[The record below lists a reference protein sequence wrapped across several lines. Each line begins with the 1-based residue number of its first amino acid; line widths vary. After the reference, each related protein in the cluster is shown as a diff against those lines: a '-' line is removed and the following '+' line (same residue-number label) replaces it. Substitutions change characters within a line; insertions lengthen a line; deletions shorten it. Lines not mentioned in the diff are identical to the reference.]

1 VNLLM
6 LEHGGRLRAASLA
19 YGIALADWLD
29 LSTGIAP
36 YGWPLPPIPAS
47 AWARLPEQQDDLEI
61 AARDYYGVSNL
72 LPVAGSQAAIQ
83 ALPRLVRNATVG
95 IVSPAYAEHAAAW
108 QREGHKLLEI
118 SEGAIERALERLD
131 VLLLV
136 NPNNP
141 TGRRIEPQRLLE
153 WHARLAERGGW
164 LVVDE
169 AFIDCTPEFSLAAFS
184 ERPGLIVLRSFG
196 KFFGL
201 AGIRLG
207 FVLAA
212 PSVLEQL
219 AELLGPWAV
228 SGPSRVVATALL
240 QDHAGQR
247 VQRERLLVDGER
259 LATLLSAQGFAPTGG
274 CALFQFC
281 CTPRAAELHEFL
293 ATKGILTRLFSSPSS
308 LRFGL
313 PADES
318 GWQRLQQALAAFA
331 KESQ

>member
-1 VNLLM
+1 M
-6 LEHGGRLRAASLA
+6 LEHGGRLRAASLR

-36 YGWPLPPIPAS
+36 YGWPLPAISAS
-47 AWARLPEQQDDLEI
+47 AWTRLPEQDDGLEI
-61 AARDYYGVSNL
+61 AARDYYGVANL

-108 QREGHKLLEI
+108 QREGHRLLEL
-118 SEGAIERALERLD
+118 SEGGIERALERLD

-141 TGRRIEPQRLLE
+141 TGRRIEPQRLLD

-207 FVLAA
+207 FVLAQTT
-212 PSVLEQL
+212 LLDQL
-219 AELLGPWAV
+219 AELLGPWAI

-240 QDHAGQR
+240 QDQAGQR
-247 VQRERLLVDGER
+247 LQRKRLLVDGER
-259 LATLLSAQGFAPTGG
+259 LATLLSTQGFASTGG

-281 CTPRAAELHEFL
+281 CTAQANELHEFL
-293 ATKGILTRLFSSPSS
+293 AMHGILTRLFASPLS

-313 PADES
+313 PAEEA
-318 GWQRLQQALAAFA
+318 GWQRLQQALELFT
-331 KESQ
+331 KGSR

>member
-1 VNLLM
+1 M
-6 LEHGGRLRAASLA
+6 LEHGGRLRAASLR

-36 YGWPLPPIPAS
+36 YGWPLPVIPAS
-47 AWARLPEQQDDLEI
+47 AWARLPEQQDGLEN

-83 ALPRLVRNATVG
+83 ALPRLVRNVTVG
-95 IVSPAYAEHAAAW
+95 IVSPAYAEHGAAW
-108 QREGHKLLEI
+108 QREGHRLLEI

-141 TGRRIEPQRLLE
+141 TGRRIEPQRLLD

-169 AFIDCTPEFSLAAFS
+169 AFVDCTPEHSLAAFS

-196 KFFGL
+196 KFFAM

-207 FVLAA
+207 FVLAQPA
-212 PSVLEQL
+212 LLEQL
-219 AELLGPWAV
+219 AELLGPWAI
-228 SGPSRVVATALL
+228 SGPSRVVASALL

-259 LATLLSAQGFAPTGG
+259 LAALLGAQGLTATGG

-313 PADES
+313 PADEA
-318 GWQRLQQALAAFA
+318 GWQRLQQALALFA
-331 KESQ
+331 KECP

>member
-1 VNLLM
+1 M
-6 LEHGGRLRAASLA
+6 LEHGGRLRAASLRH
-19 YGIALADWLD
+19 GIALADWLD

-36 YGWPLPPIPAS
+36 YGWPLPAIAAS
-47 AWARLPEQQDDLEI
+47 AWTRLPEQHDGLEV
-61 AARDYYGVSNL
+61 AARDYYGVANL

-83 ALPRLVRNATVG
+83 TLPRLLRNARVG
-95 IVSPAYAEHAAAW
+95 ILSPAYAEHAAAW
-108 QREGHKLLEI
+108 QREGHRLLEL
-118 SEGAIERALERLD
+118 SEAGVNRALERLD

-141 TGRRIEPQRLLE
+141 TGRRFEPEQLLS

-169 AFIDCTPEFSLAAFS
+169 AFIDCTPAYSLAAFS

-207 FVLAA
+207 FVLAQ
-212 PSVLEQL
+212 PILLEPL
-219 AELLGPWAV
+219 AELLGPWTV
-228 SGPSRVVATALL
+228 SGPSRVVASALL
-240 QDHAGQR
+240 QDQAGQR
-247 VQRERLLVDGER
+247 LQRERLLADGER
-259 LATLLSAQGFAPTGG
+259 LATVLAAGGLTPTGG

-281 CTPRAAELHEFL
+281 CTPQAHELHEFL
-293 ATKGILTRLFSSPSS
+293 AAQGILTRLFASPLS

-313 PADES
+313 PADEA
-318 GWQRLQQALAAFA
+318 GWQRLQQALERFA
-331 KESQ
+331 KESR

>member
-1 VNLLM
+1 M
-6 LEHGGRLRAASLA
+6 LEHGGRLRAAALNF
-19 YGIALADWLD
+19 GIPLSEWLD

-36 YGWPLPPIPAS
+36 YGWPLPPIPAT
-47 AWARLPEQQDDLEI
+47 AWTRLPEQNDGLEI
-61 AARDYYGVSNL
+61 AARDCYGVAGL

-83 ALPRLVRNATVG
+83 ALPRLRRNSRVG

-108 QREGHKLLEI
+108 RREGHRLLEL
-118 SEGAIERALERLD
+118 SEAGIERALARLD

-141 TGRRIEPQRLLE
+141 SGRRFAPAQLLA
-153 WHARLAERGGW
+153 WHARLAQRGGW

-169 AFIDCTPEFSLAAFS
+169 AFIDCTPAHSLAAHS
-184 ERPGLIVLRSFG
+184 DLPGLIVLRSFG

-207 FVLAA
+207 FVLAQPA
-212 PSVLEQL
+212 LLERL

-228 SGPSRVVATALL
+228 SGPARAVATALL
-240 QDHAGQR
+240 QDQAGQ
-247 VQRERLLVDGER
+247 QRQRQRLLADGER
-259 LATLLSAQGFAPTGG
+259 LAALLSAQGLTPTGG

-281 CTPRAAELHEFL
+281 CTPRAAALHDFL
-293 ATKGILTRLFSSPSS
+293 AANGILTRPFANPPS

-313 PADES
+313 PADEP
-318 GWQRLQQALAAFA
+318 GWARLEQALRRFA
-331 KESQ
+331 KECA

>member
-1 VNLLM
+1 M
-6 LEHGGRLRAASLA
+6 LEHGGRLRAASLR
-19 YGIALADWLD
+19 YGIALAEWLD

-36 YGWPLPPIPAS
+36 YGWPLPAIAAS
-47 AWARLPEQQDDLEI
+47 AWTRLPEQHDGLEI

-83 ALPRLVRNATVG
+83 ALPRLLRNVTVG

-108 QREGHKLLEI
+108 QREGHRLLEL
-118 SEGAIERALERLD
+118 SEGGIERALERLD

-141 TGRRIEPQRLLE
+141 TGRRIEPQRLLD

-207 FVLAA
+207 FVLAQ
-212 PSVLEQL
+212 PTVLEQL
-219 AELLGPWAV
+219 AELLGPWAI
-228 SGPSRVVATALL
+228 SGPSRVVATALM

-259 LATLLSAQGFAPTGG
+259 LAALLSAQGFAPTGG

-281 CTPRAAELHEFL
+281 CTPNATELHEFL
-293 ATKGILTRLFSSPSS
+293 AAQGILTRLFASPLS

-313 PADES
+313 PADEA

-331 KESQ
+331 KES